1 MTAAARVTGA
11 GGAIVVAARCQ
22 EGVGGEAF
30 RELASFSKRPEEVL
44 NYIREN
50 EPIRDQ
56 WEVQEME
63 KVLLKARVYLVS
75 EGVREERAEE
85 MGLRA
90 ASSVEEVREGEREAG
105 VRAAEEGKVVAIPE
119 GPYAIP
125 ELKAYA
131 RR

>member
-1 MTAAARVTGA
+1 M
-11 GGAIVVAARCQ
+11 Q

-90 ASSVEEVREGEREAG
+90 ASSVEEVREAEREAG
-105 VRAAEEGKVVAIPE
+105 VSAADEGKVVAIPE